1 MQLILT
7 TNRNKQLG
15 FSQSD
20 IHIHLI
26 STRILPVIIIK
37 KTTDPEFVRKI
48 FSSFSNHLKERCIM
62 SNAHTFASRVTNAIV
77 LRENICSLAYSEVC
91 VGIRNFRIRRFKLNL
106 EIKSVQQIMVVVK
119 TRTGQLKPVI
129 SFDEMH
135 SFLITYNNTPCND
148 SYTHTNNKMVKKDF
162 LAWVCCF
169 LLPLLQRRKKCHR
182 ICKRTEILFC
192 SKWSVSNFLVF
203 KVKRDPRSGVEN
215 IVSLPWIA
223 L

>member
-1 MQLILT
+1 MTLSALSGLKCLECKLILTGDFFSPLNHSNRNNMQLILT

-37 KTTDPEFVRKI
+37 KTTDPELVRKI

-106 EIKSVQQIMVVVK
+106 EIKSVQQIMVV
-119 TRTGQLKPVI
+119 KPGRG
-129 SFDEMH
+129 
-135 SFLITYNNTPCND
+135 N
-148 SYTHTNNKMVKKDF
+148 
-162 LAWVCCF
+162 
-169 LLPLLQRRKKCHR
+169 
-182 ICKRTEILFC
+182 
-192 SKWSVSNFLVF
+192 
-203 KVKRDPRSGVEN
+203 
-215 IVSLPWIA
+215 
-223 L
+223 